1 MAKLNADK
9 DDTKALQL
17 EQTELSN
24 QLDDTR
30 DHVDELARKVDVG
43 VLDDEPL
50 DGELEICRGLVLS
63 GKFQTALDL
72 LKERFED
79 PKRSN
84 QISPKLMARVRS
96 LQGMCLKNLSALD
109 RNLRTNPNSASKGH
123 C

>member
-24 QLDDTR
+24 QLDDPR

-43 VLDDEPL
+43 VLDDDPL
-50 DGELEICRGLVLS
+50 DGEPEICLGLVLS

-72 LKERFED
+72 LKERFDD

-96 LQGMCLKNLSALD
+96 LQGMYLKNLSTLD
-109 RNLRTNPNSASKGH
+109 RNLRTNPNSTSKGH